1 MKKFVLILLL
11 FVAGCATGEFEMVKA
26 DINQL
31 KKDSF
36 DIKKETSEIT
46 AVKTEL
52 DNLKDR
58 SAKDALE
65 TKSAFKAELADLKDK
80 SLKEDSLNAIREG
93 MVSLRLEVS
102 GISKDL
108 QSLTGRFD
116 ENKYFI
122 DKAVKDKSLELD
134 LLRAQ
139 ITTLETQAKEMQ
151 TKLSA
156 KTDLLH
162 TQITELETQVKEIQT
177 KLSAK
182 TETDTTVKDKP
193 DVKKE
198 NKTETEERMAPEAK
212 TPEVKDPVK
221 VYGAA
226 YDSFKDKKYKEAREK
241 FDAFKKEFPKD
252 KLTGNA
258 QFWIAEAYYSE
269 EDYAG
274 AIVEYDALL
283 KNYPSSE
290 KAPGALLKQGY
301 SFIEM
306 GDNKAARG
314 ILEELKEKYP
324 KSKEAALAKK
334 KLEEISKKG
343 NK

>member
-1 MKKFVLILLL
+1 M
-11 FVAGCATGEFEMVKA
+11 KA

-36 DIKKETSEIT
+36 DIKKETSE
-46 AVKTEL
+46 
-52 DNLKDR
+52 
-58 SAKDALE
+58 
-65 TKSAFKAELADLKDK
+65 TKSAFKTEIAEIKEK
-80 SLKEDSLNAIREG
+80 SAKEDALNAVREG
-93 MVSLRLEVS
+93 MVSLRSEVS
-102 GISKDL
+102 GTSKDL

-122 DKAVKDKSLELD
+122 DKFLKDKSLELD

-139 ITTLETQAKEMQ
+139 ITA
-151 TKLSA
+151 
-156 KTDLLH
+156 
-162 TQITELETQVKEIQT
+162 LETQVKEIQT

-182 TETDTTVKDKP
+182 TETDTTAKDKP

-198 NKTETEERMAPEAK
+198 KKTETEGTKAS
-212 TPEVKDPVK
+212 EVKDPVK

-226 YDSFKDKKYKEAREK
+226 YASFKDKKYKEAREK
-241 FDAFKKEFPKD
+241 FEAFRKEFPKD
-252 KLTGNA
+252 KFAGNA
-258 QFWIAEAYYSE
+258 QFWIAETQYAE

-283 KNYPSSE
+283 KNYPKSE
-290 KAPGALLKQGY
+290 KASGALLKQGN

-306 GDNKAARG
+306 GDQKAARG
-314 ILEELKEKYP
+314 ILEQLKEKYP

-334 KLEEISKKG
+334 KLEEMNKKG
-343 NK
+343 KK